1 MATVDLETILFELDS
16 GVLTLTLNRPDSYNA
31 CNEQLTTDLR
41 AALKEAEKNPE
52 VRAIVLTGAGKAFC
66 SGQDLKEA
74 PEPGARRSLA
84 DSLVRRYNPIIGK
97 LRSIPKPVITA
108 INGIAA
114 GAGCSLALAG
124 DMRLM
129 SENASLLQAFVNIG
143 LVPDS
148 GSSHFLA
155 HTVGYAKAFE
165 IATLGEKIPAD
176 QALALG
182 LVNRVLPA
190 ESLMEETRDLA
201 LRYAQGPTKAYG
213 YIKKMLQRAEH
224 TSIEDALEYEVFMQ
238 EAAGRTNDY
247 GEGVRA
253 FVEKRKAEF
262 KGS

>member
-1 MATVDLETILFELDS
+1 MEFETLLFDVND

-41 AALKEAEKNPE
+41 AALKQAEKDNK
-52 VRAIVLTGAGKAFC
+52 VRSIILTGAGKAFC

-84 DSLVRRYNPIIGK
+84 DSLVRRYNPIIYK
-97 LRSIPKPVITA
+97 LRTIPKPVITA

-124 DMRLM
+124 DLRIM

-155 HTVGYAKAFE
+155 RTVGYARAFE
-165 IATLGEKIPAD
+165 IATLGEKIPAER
-176 QALALG
+176 ALEFG
-182 LVNRVLPA
+182 LVNRVVPA
-190 ESLMEETRDLA
+190 DALMEETQNLA
-201 LRYAQGPTKAYG
+201 ARYAQGPTKAYG

-224 TSIEDALEYEVFMQ
+224 TSLDEVLEYEVFMQ
-238 EAAGRTNDY
+238 EAAGRTADY
-247 GEGVRA
+247 GEGVKA
-253 FVEKRKAEF
+253 FVEKRKPAF
-262 KGS
+262 KGE

>member
-1 MATVDLETILFELDS
+1 MEFETILFEVDG
-16 GVLTLTLNRPDSYNA
+16 GVLTLTLNRADSYNA

-41 AALKEAEKNPE
+41 GALKEAEKNKGI
-52 VRAIVLTGAGKAFC
+52 RAIILTGAGKAFC

-84 DSLVRRYNPIIGK
+84 DSLVRRYNPIIRS
-97 LRSIPKPVITA
+97 LRSMPKPVITA
-108 INGIAA
+108 INGVAA

-129 SENASLLQAFVNIG
+129 AEEASLLQAFVNIG

-155 HTVGYAKAFE
+155 HTVGYARAFE
-165 IATLGEKIPAD
+165 IATLGEKIPAPR
-176 QALALG
+176 ALELG

-190 ESLMEETRDLA
+190 ETLMEETRALA
-201 LRYAQGPTKAYG
+201 ERYAQGPTKAYS

-224 TSIEDALEYEVFMQ
+224 TTLDDALEYEVFMQ
-238 EAAGRTNDY
+238 EAAGRTHDY
-247 GEGVRA
+247 GEGVKA

-262 KGS
+262 KGE

>member
-1 MATVDLETILFELDS
+1 MDFETILFELDA

-41 AALKEAEKNPE
+41 AALKEAEKNSD

-84 DSLVRRYNPIIGK
+84 DSLVRRYNPIIYK

-108 INGIAA
+108 INGVAA

-124 DMRLM
+124 DIRLI
-129 SENASLLQAFVNIG
+129 SDKAYLLQAFVNIG

-165 IATLGEKIPAD
+165 IATLGEKVSAAEAHSLGLINRVVPAD
-176 QALALG
+176 NLI
-182 LVNRVLPA
+182 
-190 ESLMEETRDLA
+190 EETQTLA
-201 LRYAQGPTKAYG
+201 KRYAQGPTKAYG
-213 YIKKMLQRAEH
+213 YIKKMLQKAEH
-224 TSIEDALEYEVFMQ
+224 TSLEEALDYEVFMQ
-238 EAAGRTNDY
+238 EAAGRTKDY
-247 GEGVRA
+247 GEGVKA
-253 FVEKRKAEF
+253 FVEKRKPEF
-262 KGS
+262 KGE